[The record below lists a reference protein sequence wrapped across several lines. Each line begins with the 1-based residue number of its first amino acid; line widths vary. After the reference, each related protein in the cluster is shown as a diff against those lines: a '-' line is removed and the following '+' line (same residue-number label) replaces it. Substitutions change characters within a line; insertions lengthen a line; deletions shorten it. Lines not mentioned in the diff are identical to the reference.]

1 MRLNVKALALTAAIC
16 WGAAMFLT
24 TWWLI
29 ILGSGGTKI
38 IFNIVYPGYS
48 VTPLG
53 SIIGLVWA
61 FVDGLICGAIFAWI
75 YNAFVPKEAKG

>member
-1 MRLNVKALALTAAIC
+1 MRLNVKALALTAAIG
-16 WGAAMFLT
+16 WGAAVFLT

-29 ILGSGGTKI
+29 VLGSGGMKTI
-38 IFNIVYPGYS
+38 MNCVYPGYS

-53 SIIGLVWA
+53 SIIGLIWA

-75 YNAFVPKEAKG
+75 YNAFLPKEQTS